1 MKWKPCYLGLKLEDV
16 TKSRFRTFKSFWG
29 GTHGSFVETGVSI
42 GCLTPKTDFLV
53 CRKTERVSFWRKIG
67 TRASNFEASS
77 NLTFEKTSFSNNEIK
92 RELALAFQTEF
103 FLTWVAGSE
112 RIIFQSSPESRNMM
126 SKGKLC
132 KHICATIFAL
142 LLPQY
147 QSSAAPIFKPLLS
160 LPLEFSFRRV
170 LSSAIRI
177 VPQFRPRVDETVFVH
192 FLTRSSFLLP
202 IRFSTTQLGEFE
214 LWIERFFSPPAR
226 P

>member
-1 MKWKPCYLGLKLEDV
+1 MDHLLRLEWVLAAWPQKLTFWFVGKLK
-16 TKSRFRTFKSFWG
+16 G
-29 GTHGSFVETGVSI
+29 
-42 GCLTPKTDFLV
+42 
-53 CRKTERVSFWRKIG
+53 VSFWRKIG

-77 NLTFEKTSFSNNEIK
+77 NLTFEKTSFSNNETK

-170 LSSAIRI
+170 LSSAVRI

-202 IRFSTTQLGEFE
+202 IRFSTTQIGEFQ
-214 LWIERFFSPPAR
+214 LRIERFFSPPAR

>member
-1 MKWKPCYLGLKLEDV
+1 MEHLLRLKV
-16 TKSRFRTFKSFWG
+16 TTVCVLPQKLTFW
-29 GTHGSFVETGVSI
+29 FVGKLK
-42 GCLTPKTDFLV
+42 G
-53 CRKTERVSFWRKIG
+53 VSFWRKTG

-77 NLTFEKTSFSNNEIK
+77 NLTFAKTSFSDNEIK

-103 FLTWVAGSE
+103 FLYMSVAGSE

-132 KHICATIFAL
+132 KHIQCATIFAL

-170 LSSAIRI
+170 FSSAIRI

-192 FLTRSSFLLP
+192 FSKRSSFLLP
-202 IRFSTTQLGEFE
+202 IRFSTTQVGEFE

>member
-1 MKWKPCYLGLKLEDV
+1 MDLLLRLEWVLAALPQKL
-16 TKSRFRTFKSFWG
+16 TF
-29 GTHGSFVETGVSI
+29 SFVGQLK
-42 GCLTPKTDFLV
+42 G
-53 CRKTERVSFWRKIG
+53 VSFWRKIG

-112 RIIFQSSPESRNMM
+112 RVIFQSSPESRNMM

-142 LLPQY
+142 PLPQY

-170 LSSAIRI
+170 LSSTIRI

-202 IRFSTTQLGEFE
+202 IRFSTTQVGEFE
-214 LWIERFFSPPAR
+214 LWIEHFFSPPAS